1 MASYG
6 QPRRINSV
14 TVVMLLGGLAA
25 GYWLWRYFP
34 AYFDGWTVDHILKE
48 TASATYKLARMGEP
62 QRTTSLK
69 ALLDKARNDII
80 AKANVHDPELD
91 VHLDLDGDIATVSAD
106 YSVTIT
112 HPLLDKRSTLHFHK
126 VESENIKKVQWE

>member
-1 MASYG
+1 MATYG
-6 QPRRINSV
+6 QPRRLNSV
-14 TVVMLLGGLAA
+14 TIVMLLGGLAA

-34 AYFDGWTVDHILKE
+34 VYFDGWTVDHILKE
-48 TASATYKLARMGEP
+48 TASSTYKLARMGEP

-80 AKANVHDPELD
+80 TQANVHDPELD

-106 YSVTIT
+106 YTVTIT
-112 HPLLDKRSTLHFHK
+112 HPLFDKQSKLHFHR